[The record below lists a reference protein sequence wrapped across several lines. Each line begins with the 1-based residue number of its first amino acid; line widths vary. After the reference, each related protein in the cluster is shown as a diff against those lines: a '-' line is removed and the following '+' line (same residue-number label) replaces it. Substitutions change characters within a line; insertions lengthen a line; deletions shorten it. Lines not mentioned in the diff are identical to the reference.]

1 MNQLEMDRLYDQL
14 AELIDRTPP
23 AERERALARLVIA
36 LAEEI
41 GDFRKIAERIRALT
55 PNS

>member
-1 MNQLEMDRLYDQL
+1 MDRLYDQL
-14 AELIDRTPP
+14 AELIDRTPE
-23 AERERALARLVIA
+23 AERQRALARLVIT

-41 GDFRKIAERIRALT
+41 GDFQRIAEKIRALT